1 MKVHVFVL
9 VLLPVIQYSVARS
22 VVKYRSQQRHQWTAE
37 KGVKSTRIFEGDILL
52 DQTTQDLLRNLRRR
66 QVRSAISAPNR
77 KWSSNKIPYNFGAVS
92 WSVKEAVKKAIL
104 ELEKHTCIRFVPRKK
119 EKDYI
124 HIVSHGENCW
134 SSIGRSGG
142 KQRLSLGKGCER
154 KGVALHELMHVL
166 GFFHEQSRLDR
177 EKYVTVYLSNV
188 DKDQHYNFQTYS
200 HGEADPLDLP
210 YDYGS
215 IMHYPKDAFSSN
227 GYPTIVPK
235 DRNAAIGQRVA
246 LSKIDIKKINKFYKC
261 SSFTTASTTTEAT
274 TTVTSPHPPVISYCR
289 NRGSYCYV
297 WAYVGYCR
305 HRNEGYTKYMKINCR
320 KSCNFC

>member
-1 MKVHVFVL
+1 M
-9 VLLPVIQYSVARS
+9 
-22 VVKYRSQQRHQWTAE
+22 
-37 KGVKSTRIFEGDILL
+37 
-52 DQTTQDLLRNLRRR
+52 
-66 QVRSAISAPNR
+66 ISIDFFID
-77 KWSSNKIPYNFGAVS
+77 S
-92 WSVKEAVKKAIL
+92 
-104 ELEKHTCIRFVPRKK
+104 
-119 EKDYI
+119 
-124 HIVSHGENCW
+124 CW

-188 DKDQHYNFQTYS
+188 DKGKVLKYVPTFLEKESCCWVFRINFTAVESPIRSYFDCSVAVWTGQFVWAVEVISKPFHSMYLTVLLDQHYNFQTYS

-227 GYPTIVPK
+227 GNPTIVPK

-274 TTVTSPHPPVISYCR
+274 TTGKLVTTRDWIL
-289 NRGSYCYV
+289 
-297 WAYVGYCR
+297 
-305 HRNEGYTKYMKINCR
+305 KDQ
-320 KSCNFC
+320 